1 MGTGAAQSAALAAAL
16 CHPLSLSGLAETAW
30 PDRRGSDA
38 AAVDRRQCLLGS
50 RASGVIGTALRN
62 RSPGRVA
69 TVPVPDTRRRAHRS
83 SGHRVL
89 TRTFRNADQY
99 RADAA
104 RPVPQAQRR
113 PEASQCVRGNVP
125 PCGGNCQPVSCCRA
139 AASRHCCICGVL
151 GYCDRSWAVSLW
163 LRARFNSGQPWAATR
178 PSSPPNKARAA
189 GMGEARGT
197 SGAAAFQRQTKIA
210 AE

>member
-1 MGTGAAQSAALAAAL
+1 MLLSRSIPLSRRQYQGPQDMQPLRVLVFLHDGLTDYVFKVSASAVISNESADLCCRSNCQPMMAAAIGAAAIVS
-16 CHPLSLSGLAETAW
+16 SLVLFAMQVNIERTPHGL
-30 PDRRGSDA
+30 
-38 AAVDRRQCLLGS
+38 
-50 RASGVIGTALRN
+50 
-62 RSPGRVA
+62 
-69 TVPVPDTRRRAHRS
+69 
-83 SGHRVL
+83 
-89 TRTFRNADQY
+89 FR
-99 RADAA
+99 
-104 RPVPQAQRR
+104 QAQRR

-139 AASRHCCICGVL
+139 AASRHCCVCGVL

-178 PSSPPNKARAA
+178 PGSPPNKARAV

-197 SGAAAFQRQTKIA
+197 SGAAALQRQTKIA